1 MKKILLLFLGVFIF
15 TGCGDMTNT
24 PTKRVEEVLS
34 KYQMLDDDIDTGIND
49 VLNRETLTD
58 AEKTRYRKLL
68 ENQYKNLNYD
78 VKDEV
83 IDGDTAVVTVEVE
96 VRDYKSAIGTL
107 PEGYTVTDKLTS
119 LEAVK
124 DKVTYTLNLT
134 VKKDNNGKWKVT
146 DLSEADLQKI
156 QGMY

>member
-1 MKKILLLFLGVFIF
+1 MKKILLLFLGVLFF
-15 TGCGDMTNT
+15 AGCGDMTNT

-34 KYQMLDDDIDTGIND
+34 KYQMLDSDIDTGIEH
-49 VLNRETLTD
+49 VLDRETLTD

-68 ENQYKNLNYD
+68 ENQYKNLNFD

-96 VRDYKSAIGTL
+96 VRDYKTAIGSL
-107 PEGYTVTDKLTS
+107 EENYTALDKLTA

-124 DKVTYTLNLT
+124 DKVKYTLNLT
-134 VKKDNNGKWKVT
+134 VKKDNGKWKVS